1 MPEGGFGVTA
11 GELRSHAGKVDGLAD
26 RMGVARDA
34 ANQVMP
40 DDAYGLICQF
50 LPPVINPLEQQAADA
65 LTAGQDGFTGIAENL
80 RESADDYESRDEKH
94 GEGFRRTEDGL
105 R

>member
-1 MPEGGFGVTA
+1 MPDGYEVLA
-11 GELRSHAGKVDGLAD
+11 DELRTHAGKVDGLAG
-26 RMGVARDA
+26 RMGTARDA

-40 DDAYGLICQF
+40 DDAYGIICQF

-65 LTAGQDGFTGIAENL
+65 LTAGQDGFTGVAESL
-80 RESADDYESRDEKH
+80 RESADDYERRDENH
-94 GEGFRRTEDGL
+94 ADGFRATEDGM

>member
-1 MPEGGFGVTA
+1 MPEGFEVVA
-11 GELRSHAGKVDGLAD
+11 GELRTHAGKVDGLAG

-40 DDAYGLICQF
+40 DDAYGIICQF
-50 LPPVINPLEQQAADA
+50 LPPVINPLEQQAAEA

-80 RESADDYESRDEKH
+80 RESADDYERRDDRQRD
-94 GEGFRRTEDGL
+94 GFRQTEDGL